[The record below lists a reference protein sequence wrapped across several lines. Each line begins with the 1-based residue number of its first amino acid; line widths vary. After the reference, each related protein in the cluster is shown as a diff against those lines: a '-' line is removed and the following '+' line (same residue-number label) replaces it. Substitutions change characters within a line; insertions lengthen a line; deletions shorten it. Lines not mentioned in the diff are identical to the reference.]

1 MKQAST
7 HLIFFVF
14 FWGPTF
20 VLVPGFSLV
29 NLGKWTEYPSF
40 STFGDEVEDFEELR
54 PEMETSDRDLSLW
67 EYGVGG

>member
-1 MKQAST
+1 MHTQT
-7 HLIFFVF
+7 
-14 FWGPTF
+14 
-20 VLVPGFSLV
+20 GFLLV

-54 PEMETSDRDLSLW
+54 PEMETSDRDLSLR